1 MYFTVAR
8 GNSRSIKYRVFNV
21 PPRHSLIRAVWLLL
35 KHLLR
40 QSIVLIY
47 RILLS
52 PKMFKLDIY
61 LDGSLASTE
70 FFNPR
75 GSRYTI
81 GRGTNC
87 DRVISDPKISRA
99 HCTLLKSG
107 QDWVL
112 YSGDVDNPVEA
123 SQGFLVGLDKRQTIT
138 LTPGISV
145 TLANFSN
152 IKVVLSRTT
161 PNSEKEL
168 PRLGSGQ
175 STNNESEEDTLLE
188 DPVDNEI
195 QDEGYQSFLVVPPPV
210 DNKIQDEGYQSF
222 LIVPPPI
229 DRATTNQT
237 LSPGFLLSALD
248 TQTVNLENALKPE
261 FKIIDDRIC
270 TLEDQILVKSENRKK
285 KYLDLS
291 KVVTYL
297 GVLLLAVTITASFKG
312 DPNAIQQFL
321 SVISGIISIGM
332 ILKGQDS
339 K

>member
-1 MYFTVAR
+1 
-8 GNSRSIKYRVFNV
+8 
-21 PPRHSLIRAVWLLL
+21 
-35 KHLLR
+35 
-40 QSIVLIY
+40 
-47 RILLS
+47 
-52 PKMFKLDIY
+52 MFKLEIY

-70 FFNPR
+70 FFTPK

-112 YSGDVDNPVEA
+112 YSGDVDNPVEE
-123 SQGFLVGLDKRQTIT
+123 SQGFLVGLDKRQTTT

-152 IKVVLSRTT
+152 IKVILSRTAL
-161 PNSEKEL
+161 NSEKEL
-168 PRLGSGQ
+168 PRLESDQ
-175 STNNESEEDTLLE
+175 STNNEFGEDTLLE
-188 DPVDNEI
+188 DSVDN
-195 QDEGYQSFLVVPPPV
+195 DERSQT
-210 DNKIQDEGYQSF
+210 F
-222 LIVPPPI
+222 LIPLPTI
-229 DRATTNQT
+229 DRATTTQT

-248 TQTVNLENALKPE
+248 AQTVNLENAIKPE

-270 TLEDQILVKSENRKK
+270 TLEEQILVKSEKRKK
-285 KYLDLS
+285 QYLDLS
-291 KVVTYL
+291 KIVTYL
-297 GVLLLAVTITASFKG
+297 GVVLLAISITAAFKG
-312 DPNAIQQFL
+312 DTGNIQEFL